1 MTDHFEHREH
11 PLFTLMKIY
20 AYLPHE
26 NKNAM
31 QMDFF
36 DLITNRESIRD
47 YDPEKAVEAVKLNKI
62 IEAGRLAPS
71 AANRQPWRFYV
82 VSSDENLAKIRKCY
96 SKSWFGD
103 APHVLIVAGKRKA
116 AWTRAADGYN
126 ALETDLTIAMDHIIL
141 AAESLGV
148 GTCWIAAFDPDELK
162 KTGILS
168 GDEEVFAITPLG
180 YQKKDFKKSGNKNR
194 KPFAEVVKFV

>member
-1 MTDHFEHREH
+1 
-11 PLFTLMKIY
+11 
-20 AYLPHE
+20 
-26 NKNAM
+26 M

-36 DLITNRESIRD
+36 DLIKNRESIRD

-82 VSSDENLAKIRKCY
+82 VSSDENLAKIHKCY
-96 SKSWFGD
+96 SKPWFGD

-116 AWTRAADGYN
+116 AWTRAADEYN
-126 ALETDLTIAMDHIIL
+126 ALETDLTIAMDHMIL

-148 GTCWIAAFDPDELK
+148 ATCWIAAFDPDELK

-168 GDEEVFAITPLG
+168 GNEEVFAITPLG
-180 YQKKDFKKSGNKNR
+180 YPTKDFKKSGNKNR
-194 KPFAEVVKFV
+194 KPFAEVVKFI